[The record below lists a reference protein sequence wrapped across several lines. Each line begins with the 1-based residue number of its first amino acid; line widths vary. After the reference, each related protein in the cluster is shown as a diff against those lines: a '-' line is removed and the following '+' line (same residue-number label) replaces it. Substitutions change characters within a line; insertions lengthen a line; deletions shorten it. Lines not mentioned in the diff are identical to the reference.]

1 MSKESE
7 SVEMSNM
14 SPDTAQSASINIA
27 ESAPGGIMNSAMTTK
42 AEKAFIVVA
51 GILILVGAALFI
63 YGNQAVGIGV
73 AGVINKLCGSLGMA
87 LASIGAMERG
97 SIGNGHRLAESVN
110 AGIRIRSIVFIYKTT
125 LALPGNP
132 VQERILNL

>member
-7 SVEMSNM
+7 NIEMSNM
-14 SPDTAQSASINIA
+14 PPDTAQNASINIA
-27 ESAPGGIMNSAMTTK
+27 ESTPDGIMNSAMTTK
-42 AEKAFIVVA
+42 IEKAFIVVA
-51 GILILVGAALFI
+51 GILIGAALFI
-63 YGNQAVGIGV
+63 YGNQAVGIGFV
-73 AGVINKLCGSLGMA
+73 GVMNKFCGSLGMA

-97 SIGNGHRLAESVN
+97 SIGNGHRPAESVN
-110 AGIRIRSIVFIYKTT
+110 AGIRIRSIGFIYKTT